1 MTLQGLRV
9 LIAEDETLIRL
20 DLRQMLEEH
29 GIDVCGEAR
38 DGLEAVELAR
48 ETQPDLAVFDL
59 KMPNLDGIEAARRVY
74 AERPLPI
81 IMLTAYSDRR
91 TVERAV
97 DAGAFSYLS
106 KPFGPRDVI
115 PAIRAAVVRHDD
127 LLTARREV
135 GKRRGADRDRG
146 HLEQRARLAAAG
158 AEEARRLDRRR
169 RVAGLILH
177 NVKYL

>member
-48 ETQPDLAVFDL
+48 QTQPDLAVFDL
-59 KMPNLDGIEAARRVY
+59 KMPRLDGVEAARRVY

-81 IMLTAYSDRR
+81 IMLTAYSDRK
-91 TVERAV
+91 TVDRAV
-97 DAGAFSYLS
+97 EAGVFSYVS
-106 KPFGPRDVI
+106 KPFGPQDVI
-115 PAIRAAVVRHDD
+115 PAIRAAVARHAD

-135 GKRRGADRDRG
+135 GKRGGADRGSG
-146 HLEQRARLAAAG
+146 HVEQRAGLA
-158 AEEARRLDRRR
+158 
-169 RVAGLILH
+169 VASAPRSPTGRSPSMCCR
-177 NVKYL
+177 NNTS

>member
-29 GIDVCGEAR
+29 GIEVCGEAR

-48 ETQPDLAVFDL
+48 ETQPDAAVFDL
-59 KMPNLDGIEAARRVY
+59 KMPKLDGVEAARRVY

-81 IMLTAYSDRR
+81 VMLTAYSDRK

-97 DAGAFSYLS
+97 DAGVFSYLS
-106 KPFGPRDVI
+106 KPFGPQDII
-115 PAIRAAVVRHDD
+115 PAIGAAVARHAD

-135 GKRRGADRDRG
+135 GKR
-146 HLEQRARLAAAG
+146 
-158 AEEARRLDRRR
+158 EEPIEVQVTSASG
-169 RVAGLILH
+169 RVWPLRVHRKPDGSIA
-177 NVKYL
+177 VDVVPEP